1 MAQWLVTQ
9 GFAHVA
15 VLAGGLEAWRQQDYP
30 VVHMAS
36 SPPAP
41 AGLLASVASEAPGLV
56 SAPVVSPAHAL
67 LETFLPHLAEAGA
80 LTPQDLPTKRHL
92 VLLFVDMTRST
103 SLLYQHSAEE
113 VLALIQFFM
122 AEVTEIAVAY
132 CGDVKD
138 FEEDGALLYFEDVR
152 EAVHAAFALCD
163 ALLAKRQAYP
173 ALPLPRLSLNLGPLV
188 IGIIG
193 SRFRQS
199 IAMVGPAL
207 TIAARLLKHAPPG
220 GIIATEALVRS
231 ARHVVPELAARFALA
246 EQDVTLEGIEEGPI
260 TVYLAE
266 PACPPSSTTGT

>member
-1 MAQWLVTQ
+1 MAQ

-15 VLAGGLEAWRQQDYP
+15 VLAGGLEAWRQQGYP

-36 SPPAP
+36 QPAP
-41 AGLLASVASEAPGLV
+41 AELPASAAPETPGPAAAS
-56 SAPVVSPAHAL
+56 VVSPAHAL

-80 LTPQDLPTKRHL
+80 LTPQELPTKRHM

-113 VLALIQFFM
+113 VLALIQLFM
-122 AEVTEIAVAY
+122 AEVTEIAVAH

-138 FEEDGALLYFEDVR
+138 FEGDGALLYFDDVR
-152 EAVHAAFALCD
+152 EAVHAAFALRD
-163 ALLAKRQAYP
+163 ALLGKRQAYP

-231 ARHVVPELAARFALA
+231 ARRVAPELATRFTLA
-246 EQDVTLEGIEEGPI
+246 EQDVALEGIEEGPI

-266 PACPPSSTTGT
+266 PACPPASATGT